1 MLTINNLR
9 FGYGTKRKLFEGLN
23 LELVPGN
30 IYGLLGKN
38 GAGKTTLLKI
48 ISGVLF
54 AQGGDCKLFGRRAEL
69 REWQMLSEVYFLP
82 EEPAAPVNSGKEYIK
97 IYASFYPRFSIT
109 KFTKIIEEWKIN
121 VDQSIATLSQGE
133 RKKFFIAFALATN
146 CKLIL
151 MDEPSNGLDI
161 PAKTVFR
168 KLIAGAVDE
177 NSALV
182 ISSHQVRDLDGLI
195 DPIIIIDS
203 GKIVLN
209 ESIANIE
216 DKIMFSLG
224 AVEPDTERL
233 LYSMQVPAGWS
244 FAVVKTNVDD
254 YGSKADLELLFNA
267 TVENP
272 ARMQQLFGR
281 DVK

>member
-1 MLTINNLR
+1 MLKIDNLR
-9 FGYGTKRKLFEGLN
+9 FGYGTRRKLFDGLN
-23 LELVPGN
+23 LELTAGN

-54 AQGGDCKLFGRRAEL
+54 AQNGECKLFGSRAEL
-69 REWQMLSEVYFLP
+69 RAPQMLSEVYFLP
-82 EEPAAPVNSGKEYIK
+82 EEPVAPVSSGREYVK
-97 IYASFYPRFSIT
+97 IYAPFYPRFSLL
-109 KFTKIIEEWKIN
+109 KFNGIIEEWKIN
-121 VDQSIATLSQGE
+121 INQSLATLSQGE
-133 RKKFFIAFALATN
+133 RKKFFIAMALSTN
-146 CKLIL
+146 CRLIL

-161 PAKTVFR
+161 PSKTVFR

-177 NSALV
+177 SSALI

-209 ESIANIE
+209 ESIAGIE

-224 AVEPDTERL
+224 AVAPAAEHL

-244 FAVVKTNVDD
+244 YAIVKTDSAE
-254 YGSKADLELLFNA
+254 YGGKADLELLFNA

-272 ARMQQLFGR
+272 ERMRQLFGR
-281 DVK
+281 GLN

>member
-1 MLTINNLR
+1 MLTIKNLR
-9 FGYGTKRKLFEGLN
+9 FGYGTKRKLFDGLN
-23 LELVPGN
+23 LQLTAGN

-48 ISGVLF
+48 ISGMLF
-54 AQGGDCKLFGRRAEL
+54 PKSGDCKLFGQRAEE
-69 REWQMLSEVYFLP
+69 RTAKMLEEIYFLP
-82 EEPAAPVNSGKEYIK
+82 EEPVGPVISGSEYVK
-97 IYASFYPRFSIT
+97 IYAPFYPRFSPT
-109 KFTKIIEEWKIN
+109 KFSEIIAEWKIN
-121 VDQSIATLSQGE
+121 IAQSLVTLSQGE
-133 RKKFFIAFALATN
+133 RKKFFIAFALSTN
-146 CKLIL
+146 CRLIL

-161 PAKTVFR
+161 PSKTVFR

-177 NSALV
+177 SSALV

-209 ESIANIE
+209 ESIASIE

-224 AVEPDTERL
+224 AIKPTTEQL

-244 FAVVKTNVDD
+244 YAVIKTNSNE

-272 ARMQQLFGR
+272 EQIGQLFGR
-281 DVK
+281 GVK